1 MFTGFHTWPN
11 KKNKKIK
18 RSQAHKL
25 VFFCWWVGPK
35 VTSSQACVFLLV
47 GGPKGHKH
55 TICCVNHFL
64 REKIV
69 LEITMGNCK
78 MNYGNDK
85 KEKKEKRQIKKK

>member
-1 MFTGFHTWPN
+1 MVELP
-11 KKNKKIK
+11 
-18 RSQAHKL
+18 
-25 VFFCWWVGPK
+25 FCV
-35 VTSSQACVFLLV
+35 V

-78 MNYGNDK
+78 MNYGADK
-85 KEKKEKRQIKKK
+85 KDKKEKRQIKKK

>member
-1 MFTGFHTWPN
+1 MVELP
-11 KKNKKIK
+11 
-18 RSQAHKL
+18 
-25 VFFCWWVGPK
+25 FCV
-35 VTSSQACVFLLV
+35 V

-55 TICCVNHFL
+55 IIWVGGPQGLKHTTWTRI

-78 MNYGNDK
+78 MNYGKDK